1 MMKNSITSSAL
12 LAASVSMGACSD
24 PKEASEDN
32 FRAIIEP
39 VVKNAFCR
47 QISIPQYRLTE
58 KYTDDA
64 PAFPLI
70 IGATPPQ
77 WGGSTETEMRSML
90 EAATKQ
96 GLLTRTAKT
105 APAVYGSSSDA
116 LKPAQLI
123 TYEPTDKGKD
133 VFRGVGG
140 KRTGSPERPSVCFGE
155 GKVDDIVRWT
165 EPADAFGQTMT
176 QVTYT
181 YSGKNFPDSVPKE
194 MIEQA
199 SKPKE
204 ATIGLIKMSDGWQ
217 AMK

>member
-1 MMKNSITSSAL
+1 MKNLITLSAL
-12 LAASVSMGACSD
+12 LAVSVSVSACSD
-24 PKEASEDN
+24 PKEASRDN

-58 KYTDDA
+58 EYTDDA

-70 IGATPPQ
+70 IGAAPPQ
-77 WGGSTETEMRSML
+77 WGGASETEMRSML
-90 EAATKQ
+90 EAATKE

-116 LKPAQLI
+116 LKPTQLI
-123 TYEPTDKGKD
+123 IYEPTDKGKD

-140 KRTGSPERPSVCFGE
+140 KRAGSPERPNVCFGE

-165 EPADAFGQTMT
+165 EPADAFGQTLT

-181 YSGKNFPDSVPKE
+181 YSGKNFPDSAPKE
-194 MIEQA
+194 ITEQA

-204 ATIGLIKMSDGWQ
+204 ARIALVKMSDGWQ